1 MPAFCVLLVLL
12 ALASVTDIRRHWISN
27 WNTYP
32 GMLLGLIINCLGFG
46 WLGHGWE
53 GLQTSLVGFL
63 ACGGL
68 MLVAFVFFDMG
79 GGDVKLMAMVGA
91 FLGLES
97 GIEVVLW
104 TFSLGFVLGMA
115 VIIWQVGVAKL
126 LGAAFEHL
134 RLVTQAKGWVPLT
147 PLERQPLQR
156 GLFLAP
162 SAFLAAALVGYRH
175 LMG

>member
-1 MPAFCVLLVLL
+1 MPAFCLLMVLL
-12 ALASVTDIRRHWISN
+12 AFASITDIRRHWISN

-32 GMLLGLIINCLGFG
+32 GIVIGLLLNALGFG
-46 WLGHGWE
+46 WLGPGWD
-53 GLQTSLVGFL
+53 GLQAALVGFL

-91 FLGLES
+91 FLGMES

-115 VIIWQVGVAKL
+115 VIIWQVGVARL
-126 LGAAFEHL
+126 IGAAFEHMK
-134 RLVTQAKGWVPLT
+134 LVTQAKGWVPLT
-147 PLERQPLQR
+147 TVERQPLQR

-162 SAFLAAALVGYRH
+162 SAFLAALVVGYRH
-175 LMG
+175 VFG